1 MKLLQHNTPAPSL
14 TTLTDVI
21 CWKSFLDQLH
31 ARLAPYF
38 ARPEP
43 YQRMKRFLQ
52 GLLSSVP
59 RKNGWQLAEQA
70 REATPYGMQRLLSQA
85 VWDED
90 GVRDEVRALALE
102 HLGTSEAIVAIDA
115 HQLSQRGQALGGRQK
130 AVLRHDWSGSKL
142 SGRRRSEEH
151 TSELQSH

>member
-31 ARLAPYF
+31 ARLAPYV

-59 RKNGWQLAEQA
+59 RKNGCQLAEQA
-70 REATPYGMQRLLSQA
+70 PEATPYGIKRFLSQA
-85 VWDED
+85 ACAVH
-90 GVRDEVRALALE
+90 GVPHYARALALE
-102 HLGTSEAIVAIDA
+102 HL
-115 HQLSQRGQALGGRQK
+115 
-130 AVLRHDWSGSKL
+130 
-142 SGRRRSEEH
+142 
-151 TSELQSH
+151 